1 MKLGEKLLSKE
12 CSMDNPFLIGE
23 EPYLLGITLP
33 FTVVAES
40 NIILISMDASQFFR
54 ILHTA
59 TGTAIK
65 NMRDQS

>member
-1 MKLGEKLLSKE
+1 
-12 CSMDNPFLIGE
+12 MDNPFLIGE